1 MGLEQIEAFKD
12 RFNTCIDVHPFAI
25 EDSMAKMIAVLG
37 AMLGV
42 LVLHQSA
49 ECRAEEFK
57 PPLSEG
63 FYHITFQIADT
74 DRSRVIEIRSLRADK
89 AVEKGGFMDVTWVGM
104 WPENL
109 KSFLKAE
116 PQDQL
121 RTTGVFTPKAIKMVI
136 PNIVTSREIDV
147 YYFTFDPIPN
157 KNGTYKGTGDVPY
170 GGPNGAGKNQFT
182 CEMEPLPNFKI
193 PSSK

>member
-1 MGLEQIEAFKD
+1 MLE
-12 RFNTCIDVHPFAI
+12 
-25 EDSMAKMIAVLG
+25 
-37 AMLGV
+37 V
-42 LVLHQSA
+42 LVLQQSV

-57 PPLSEG
+57 APLSEG

-74 DRSRVIEIRSLRADK
+74 DLSRVIEIRSLRADK

-104 WPENL
+104 WPEHPEN
-109 KSFLKAE
+109 FLKAE
-116 PQDQL
+116 PQDQV

-147 YYFTFDPIPN
+147 YYFTFDPTPN

-170 GGPNGAGKNQFT
+170 GNGPGKNHFT
-182 CEMEPLPNFKI
+182 CEMKPLPEFKM
-193 PSSK
+193 PGSK